1 MTRLGKF
8 YVTPG
13 FPTGTYLMNALLVGI
28 NHTTA
33 SVGLR
38 ERLAFS
44 ETGLAA
50 ALQRLLA
57 GGSVSEAVIVSTC
70 NRVEVIVVPCLPTAE
85 AVEAVTTFLCDY
97 HDVLAEQIRPHLY
110 VHQSSAAVRHVFRVA
125 ASLDSM
131 IVGESQILGQIKR
144 AYALAAAANTVGRH
158 LHRLFERSF
167 AVAKRVRTE
176 TGIGTH
182 AISLGSVSVEL
193 AHKVFDHLT
202 DKVLLL
208 IGAGEMAELAAKC
221 FFEAGVASLF
231 VANRTLAH
239 AQHLADCF
247 HGGGRALGLDEL
259 PARLHEADIVVASTG
274 AATYHINPAM
284 VRTALDR
291 RRYRP
296 LLLFDLS
303 VPRTIAPDVAVLD
316 GAFVFD
322 LDDLQ
327 RVIAANQRER
337 RREAER
343 AEAIVEAET
352 VAFMLEADRL
362 DIGPTVAA
370 LKERLTDI
378 CTTEFERHRKRLG
391 SLTPEQE
398 AAIRQFLLEGIVN
411 KTLHPLILGL
421 REATRQGSELVDL
434 RRAFALDTVAIETD
448 SVDSAR
454 AQEEHTG
461 RRTYR

>member
-1 MTRLGKF
+1 
-8 YVTPG
+8 
-13 FPTGTYLMNALLVGI
+13 MNVLLVGI

-33 SVGLR
+33 PVGVR

-44 ETGLAA
+44 ETGLPV
-50 ALQRLLA
+50 ALQRLLV

-70 NRVEVIVVPCLPTAE
+70 NRVEVIVVPSLPTAE

-97 HDVLAEQIRPHLY
+97 HDVPAGQIRPYLY
-110 VHQSSAAVRHVFRVA
+110 VHQSSAAVRHVLRVA

-158 LHRLFERSF
+158 LHRLFERAF

-176 TGIGTH
+176 TGIGAH
-182 AISLGSVSVEL
+182 AVSLGSVSVEL

-221 FFEAGVASLF
+221 FFEAGVNSLF

-247 HGGGRALGLDEL
+247 NGGGRALGLDEL

-274 AATYHINPAM
+274 ATTYHITPAM
-284 VRTALDR
+284 VRAALDR

-316 GAFVFD
+316 NAFVFD

-352 VAFMLEADRL
+352 VAFMTEADRL

-370 LKERLTDI
+370 LRERLTDI
-378 CTTEFERHRKRLG
+378 CAAEFERHRKRLG
-391 SLTPEQE
+391 PLTPEQE
-398 AAIRQFLLEGIVN
+398 AAMRQFLLEGIVN

-421 REATRQGSELVDL
+421 REAARQGSELVDL
-434 RRAFALDTVAIETD
+434 RRAFALDSVSLKTDAVAETD
-448 SVDSAR
+448 A
-454 AQEEHTG
+454 ANPHEEPG
-461 RRTYR
+461 SQRLYR